1 MGEEFVSLDE
11 AVSISGLSTEELE
24 KRIADGALRSFLQK
38 RKQVFRRED
47 ILKLKYEE
55 VPEEEVPEEKVP
67 EEEAPAEE
75 AEGIMELLE
84 EGQELSLVPEEEKAA
99 PIEVPG
105 LEEVKKEE
113 KAEEETEVVF
123 EADEELKVEPAVEE
137 TSKEPVP
144 FKEVKE
150 EAEEEAPTEAPTFA
164 AEVLE
169 EMEEA
174 GEELGVKEVKELAER
189 EEAPEYVRARLQPA
203 VRPGF
208 YFLLILCIIFLLIGT
223 ITLVSNVLDTPQSIL
238 EPFMKLFTG

>member
-1 MGEEFVSLDE
+1 MGEEFVPLDE

-47 ILKLKYEE
+47 ILKLK
-55 VPEEEVPEEKVP
+55 EEVPEEKVP

-84 EGQELSLVPEEEKAA
+84 EGEELSLVPEEEKAA

>member
-11 AVSISGLSTEELE
+11 AVSISGLSTKELE
-24 KRIADGALRSFLQK
+24 KRVADGALSSFLQEG
-38 RKQVFRRED
+38 KQVFRRED
-47 ILKLKYEE
+47 ILKLK
-55 VPEEEVPEEKVP
+55 EEVPEEKVP

-84 EGQELSLVPEEEKAA
+84 EGEELSLVPEEEKAA